1 MGTHQLWSVGGD
13 LWLGGMVWF
22 SSYVREGG
30 EGPIEQRFW
39 YLEVFYVFS
48 FWKVSIVSQPSL
60 PQYTF
65 LWYLID
71 FVRNKWLRKTIRYTH
86 FTLSKN
92 GIFAESFYSL
102 NNFVL
107 LLKKNAHVV
116 MRKPSWF
123 GFTDH
128 ECHANSIWDS
138 NRRISLPTE
147 NDMVKSKGVE
157 ADTLQAR
164 RH

>member
-1 MGTHQLWSVGGD
+1 MAILEDGDTSTLISWRRFVTRGDGVIFFLRTRGRGGSYRTEV
-13 LWLGGMVWF
+13 LVFGG
-22 SSYVREGG
+22 
-30 EGPIEQRFW
+30 ILRFFF
-39 YLEVFYVFS
+39 LKS
-48 FWKVSIVSQPSL
+48 FHCFPALS
-60 PQYTF
+60 
-65 LWYLID
+65 LID

-107 LLKKNAHVV
+107 LLKKNVHVV

-138 NRRISLPTE
+138 DRRISLPTE
-147 NDMVKSKGVE
+147 NDMVKSKGV
-157 ADTLQAR
+157 
-164 RH
+164 

>member
-1 MGTHQLWSVGGD
+1 MTKKNYQVYPFHTVQKWNIC
-13 LWLGGMVWF
+13 
-22 SSYVREGG
+22 RE
-30 EGPIEQRFW
+30 
-39 YLEVFYVFS
+39 
-48 FWKVSIVSQPSL
+48 
-60 PQYTF
+60 F
-65 LWYLID
+65 L
-71 FVRNKWLRKTIRYTH
+71 F
-86 FTLSKN
+86 
-92 GIFAESFYSL
+92 L

-107 LLKKNAHVV
+107 LLKKNVHVV

>member
-1 MGTHQLWSVGGD
+1 MPPTYWAKHQFEDRLYQVLWVLS
-13 LWLGGMVWF
+13 F
-22 SSYVREGG
+22 SKVTIGK
-30 EGPIEQRFW
+30 
-39 YLEVFYVFS
+39 VYVFS

-107 LLKKNAHVV
+107 LLKKNVHVV

-138 NRRISLPTE
+138 DRRISLPTE
-147 NDMVKSKGVE
+147 NDMVKSKGV
-157 ADTLQAR
+157 
-164 RH
+164 